1 MIHVAKATCIII
13 KNRLSNI
20 NVQLQYTHWNY
31 IPSGTSGTLPVP
43 LSLGSFSWCS
53 VPHISFMKKEISELS
68 KINWIYIYLTCF
80 INLEKVQKNLKTFLV
95 FVCNC
100 HLSVYVV
107 LLAFYKS
114 NIVVILPYIS
124 KWSKLVIISGLWIVQ
139 RQEKLTSLLHFED
152 SDDIS
157 ILRCNTTIT
166 KGGKVLIN
174 ILHTNYKALLQI
186 KTTDTI

>member
-1 MIHVAKATCIII
+1 MFHTYHLWKKKYQNWVKLI
-13 KNRLSNI
+13 
-20 NVQLQYTHWNY
+20 
-31 IPSGTSGTLPVP
+31 
-43 LSLGSFSWCS
+43 GS
-53 VPHISFMKKEISELS
+53 I
-68 KINWIYIYLTCF
+68 F
-80 INLEKVQKNLKTFLV
+80 IWLVSSIWEKVQKNLKAFLV

-124 KWSKLVIISGLWIVQ
+124 KWSKLVSISGLWIVQ

-152 SDDIS
+152 SGDIS

-166 KGGKVLIN
+166 KGEKVLIN
-174 ILHTNYKALLQI
+174 ILHTNYKALPQI